1 MASDSFLLD
10 RSLAVFFT
18 SERSREIMS
27 SFFRKA
33 GRTHPKSAFQL
44 SFVCF
49 LDAEDY
55 SPAVDPFFIRRK
67 IKPLES
73 AARC

>member
-1 MASDSFLLD
+1 MASDSFFAGPKS
-10 RSLAVFFT
+10 RSFFT
-18 SERSREIMS
+18 SERSREILS